1 MKHNETAAW
10 EDGRASRRKQ
20 HILAPLPEHPCP
32 GADSVQR
39 TSRNESH
46 HCHGWGFL
54 RRLPRPAACSV
65 VAAPRLFPLAI
76 ISMQANH
83 GAPVAHSVRTF
94 GLGALAFTAGL
105 AAQKE
110 ADPGPLREAAIQA
123 FANRANQD
131 HAGWRAFQAQHPGKW
146 FAHWNPATGTP
157 RAIFGEG
164 LPIADWR
171 ENTLEEARRH
181 AGLLLVAQQDLLG
194 LGTSE
199 FRESIGTRIGRQW
212 SFTYDQYFRGLPVVG
227 GRADVRISMAGR
239 VAMFGSSAWPI
250 PAEFDTTPLVDAA
263 FATAAAWNHLG
274 QSPTGVKQPAASKGP
289 RLLIWGDAEAT
300 APAAFHL
307 AWEVPISNVDANGA
321 GPIGAYYVDARTGAV
336 LHYRSDKHECGMPG
350 CALGGPAAPETIGP
364 AAPLPAPVNT
374 TVTVRAWLR
383 AGLDANDPITNQL
396 LPGLELN
403 VPGIGLVTTDNN
415 GQFTINIAAAVNIT
429 VGQLDGR
436 HHGLM
441 AGANA
446 PSGTFTVTP
455 GVATTIQ
462 LLTAGASVN
471 EASHPTTSFWMDRV
485 NEYSRSI
492 LGNSAQ
498 LNTAD
503 ACVPTVNI
511 ANTCNAYYT
520 NNTVNFY
527 QAGGGCTN
535 TATATIVAH
544 EWGHGLDD
552 RYGGISQTNGLS
564 EGWGDIMGMY
574 LVDDPRVGSGFQTA
588 GVGLRNGN
596 NTRQY
601 PTGSGVHAQG
611 ESWMGFA
618 WKLRDRLATT
628 YANRSQAITRTNT
641 IVVGTIAANATNQ
654 QAAVLEVF
662 LADDNDG
669 NLNNGTPN
677 YADLVW
683 ACNQH
688 SLPYPGLQAPANDEC
703 ANAIT
708 VVNGINGPYSSS
720 LATTSTPSWPCA
732 AGGAD
737 VWFRYLAGANG
748 TLTVS
753 TCGQA
758 AFDTAIQI
766 FSGSC
771 ASLTSLGCLDDSC
784 GLQTSLSVPVTPGV
798 VLIRVGGYNSATGS
812 FSLDINGPAGVP
824 ASTTAYGTGC
834 YRLSKAFYEL
844 FPSAG
849 FDLGG
854 ASMRL
859 SLANNAYTVQ
869 AGGSYVAPTGGA
881 TSLSLSDDSQ
891 VTVNLTGTL
900 AYPGGTTTSLV
911 VCSNGFVSPVTG
923 NGTAFTPTAAT
934 WLTSVQPRWGTWHD
948 FNPAASGSGAV
959 KFEQIGNIAYVT
971 WDGVYSFG
979 TTSPNTWQ
987 LQFNLSTGAVTFAWP
1002 SIVSSGNAWLV
1013 GYAGAAPNSD
1023 LGSMDLSVAL
1033 AGTFRTWN
1041 DNVEALALTSTL
1053 PVLGTTAVLTTTNFP
1068 AAVVVGAQAVSLVQF
1083 NPGIDLTSAGM
1094 PGCFRLT
1101 NLESV
1106 VVVLPAGGQ
1115 TTSSIAIPNSFAYMG
1130 LPLNCQ
1136 TWGLYPGINATG
1148 AINSNAVRMII
1159 GL

>member
-1 MKHNETAAW
+1 MHSNS
-10 EDGRASRRKQ
+10 RA
-20 HILAPLPEHPCP
+20 P
-32 GADSVQR
+32 G
-39 TSRNESH
+39 
-46 HCHGWGFL
+46 
-54 RRLPRPAACSV
+54 
-65 VAAPRLFPLAI
+65 
-76 ISMQANH
+76 
-83 GAPVAHSVRTF
+83 AHSVLTF
-94 GLGALAFTAGL
+94 GLSTLALAASL
-105 AAQKE
+105 VAQKA

-123 FANRANQD
+123 FASRANAE
-131 HAGWRAFQAQHPGKW
+131 HTGWRDFQAQHAGTW

-157 RAIFGEG
+157 SAIFGEG
-164 LPIADWR
+164 LALGDWR

-181 AGLLLVAQQDLLG
+181 ASLLLAAQRELLG

-199 FRESIGTRIGRQW
+199 FREAVGTRIGRQW
-212 SFTYDQYFRGLPVVG
+212 SFTFDQFFRGLPVVG
-227 GRADVRISMAGR
+227 GRADVRVSMAGR
-239 VAMFGSSAWPI
+239 IAMFGSSAWPI
-250 PAEFDTTPLVDAA
+250 PADFDTTPLVDAT
-263 FATAAAWNHLG
+263 FATAAAWDHLG
-274 QSPTGVKQPAASKGP
+274 QSPNGVKQPAATKEP
-289 RLLIWGDAEAT
+289 RLVIWGDADATAT
-300 APAAFHL
+300 APFHL
-307 AWEVPISNVDANGA
+307 AWEVPVSNVDADGA
-321 GPIGAYYVDARTGAV
+321 GPVGAYFVDARTGAV
-336 LHYRSDKHECGMPG
+336 LRYRSDKHECGMPG
-350 CALGGPAAPETIGP
+350 CALGGPAEPATIGP

-396 LPGLELN
+396 LPGLQLS
-403 VPGIGLVTTDNN
+403 VPGIGVVTTDNN
-415 GQFTINIAAAVNIT
+415 GQFTINIAAATVIS

-446 PSGTFTVTP
+446 PSGNFTVNP

-462 LLTAGASVN
+462 LLSSGATAN

-492 LGNSAQ
+492 LGNTAQ
-498 LNTAD
+498 LNTAS

-511 ANTCNAYYT
+511 ASTCNAYYT
-520 NNTVNFY
+520 NNTINFY

-535 TATATIVAH
+535 TATATIIAH
-544 EWGHGLDD
+544 EWGHGIDD

-564 EGWGDIMGMY
+564 EGWGDIFAMY
-574 LVDDPRVGSGFQTA
+574 LVDDARVGSGFQTA

-641 IVVGTIAANATNQ
+641 IVTGTIAANATNQ

-683 ACNQH
+683 ACTQH
-688 SLPYPGLQAPANDEC
+688 ALPYPGIQAPANDDC
-703 ANAIT
+703 SNAIT
-708 VVNGINGPYSSS
+708 VVNGLNGPYSNA
-720 LATTSTPSWPCA
+720 LATTSTPAWPCA
-732 AGGAD
+732 SGGAD
-737 VWFRYLAGANG
+737 VWFRYLVGAPG

-758 AFDTAIQI
+758 GFDTAIQV
-766 FSGSC
+766 FSGTC
-771 ASLTSLGCLDDSC
+771 AAPTSLGCLDDSC
-784 GLQTSLSVPVTPGV
+784 SLQTSISVAVTPGP
-798 VLIRVGGYNSATGS
+798 VLIRVGGYNAATGS

-824 ASTTAYGTGC
+824 ASATAYGTGC

-859 SLANNAYTVQ
+859 SLANSAYTVQ
-869 AGGSYVAPTGGA
+869 AGGTYVAPTANA
-881 TSLSLSDDSQ
+881 TSLTLTDDSQ
-891 VTVNLTGTL
+891 AIVNLNSPF
-900 AYPGGTTTSLV
+900 AYPGGTTSSLV
-911 VCSNGFVSPVTG
+911 VCSNGFVSAATG
-923 NGTAFTPTAAT
+923 NGVGFAPTAAT
-934 WLTSVQPRWGTWHD
+934 WLNSVQPRWGTWHD
-948 FNPAASGSGAV
+948 FNPAAAGSGAV
-959 KFEQIGNIAYVT
+959 KFEQVGNIAYIT
-971 WDGVYSFG
+971 WDGVYSYN

-987 LQFNLSTGAVTFAWP
+987 LQFNLSNGSVTFAWP
-1002 SIVSSGNAWLV
+1002 SIISSGNGWLV
-1013 GYAGAAPNSD
+1013 GFAAAAPSSD
-1023 LGSMDLSVAL
+1023 LGSMDLSTAL

-1041 DNVEALALTSTL
+1041 ANIETMALTSTL
-1053 PVLGTTAVLTTTNFP
+1053 PVLGTTATLTTTNYP
-1068 AAVVVGAQAVSLVQF
+1068 AAVTLGVQAVSLVQ
-1083 NPGIDLTSAGM
+1083 NDPGIDLTSVGM
-1094 PGCFRLT
+1094 AGCFRFT
-1101 NLESV
+1101 NLESTT
-1106 VVVLPAGGQ
+1106 VVLPVSGQ
-1115 TTSSIAIPNSFAYMG
+1115 TVYSISLPPNYAFMG

-1136 TWGLYPGINATG
+1136 TWALYPGINTLG
-1148 AINSNAVRMII
+1148 AINSNAVRLIV